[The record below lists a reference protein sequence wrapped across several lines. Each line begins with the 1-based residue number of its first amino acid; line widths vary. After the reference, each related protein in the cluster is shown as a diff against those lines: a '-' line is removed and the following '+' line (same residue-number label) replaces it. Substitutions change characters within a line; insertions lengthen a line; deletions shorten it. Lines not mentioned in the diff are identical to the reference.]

1 MRFFLFLIFLFLF
14 ISCGKNNIPS
24 TQSVIKQPQ
33 DDEYS
38 TTINEIDLLDVAI
51 DVPIEISQ
59 NKIYFKN
66 SEQQIAEGMHSNCQL
81 NVSMEE
87 PYDYK
92 LAGNLLE
99 LKSVQ
104 GAWRKFLRGSGAPD
118 LLIGTWTN
126 KTIQGSMTIVNR
138 ITFVS
143 EGRVIMRSHCE
154 S

>member
-14 ISCGKNNIPS
+14 LSCGKKNLPS

-33 DDEYS
+33 DNEYS

-66 SEQQIAEGMHSNCQL
+66 TESQIAEGMHSTCQL
-81 NVSMEE
+81 NVLMDE

-92 LAGNLLE
+92 IAGNVLE
-99 LKSVQ
+99 VKSVQ
-104 GAWRKFLRGSGAPD
+104 GAWKKFLRDSGAPD

-126 KTIQGSMTIVNR
+126 KTIKGSMTIVNR
-138 ITFVS
+138 MTFVS
-143 EGRVIMRSHCE
+143 EGRIIMRSHCE